1 VAPEG
6 NLGVTTSEEP
16 SKHANIRSMTARLAR
31 QLYESTTDDKV
42 KLAVL
47 KVLAMVA
54 GPPPVRT
61 KRPKSKTKMSA
72 GDQFGTVKK
81 DPNVS

>member
-1 VAPEG
+1 MEPES
-6 NLGVTTSEEP
+6 NSEVTTTGDP
-16 SKHANIRSMTARLAR
+16 SKHANIRSMTAQLAR
-31 QLYESTTDDKV
+31 QLYESTTDEKI

-61 KRPKSKTKMSA
+61 KKPKSKIKMAA